1 VGRKTPIRHNVKATL
16 RRGKPVRTFERGT
29 GQFAKSHNPHSSG
42 YAPPQMTTLNL
53 SVGQEKRLRSLFK
66 LLDRPN
72 TDVHSSNEL
81 MLWGDNDSDLY
92 TQRFEPIVKNQLLK
106 MKKGV
111 YDSRAS
117 LLLWKNYADDVA
129 KSHIKAVG
137 RDSDFNFTPSV
148 RAHMA
153 RNMRD
158 RFERD
163 VKDGAFE

>member
-1 VGRKTPIRHNVKATL
+1 
-16 RRGKPVRTFERGT
+16 
-29 GQFAKSHNPHSSG
+29 
-42 YAPPQMTTLNL
+42 
-53 SVGQEKRLRSLFK
+53 
-66 LLDRPN
+66 
-72 TDVHSSNEL
+72 
-81 MLWGDNDSDLY
+81 MLWGDNDEVLY
-92 TQRFEPIVKNQLLK
+92 RTRFQPIVKNQLLK

-117 LLLWKNYADDVA
+117 LLLWKAYSDDVA

-163 VKDGAFE
+163 TKDGAFD

>member
-1 VGRKTPIRHNVKATL
+1 VKATL
-16 RRGKPVRTFERGT
+16 RRGKPVKTFQRGT
-29 GQFAKSHNPHSSG
+29 GQFSQSHNPHSSG
-42 YAPPQMTTLNL
+42 YAPPQMATINL
-53 SVGQEKRLRSLFK
+53 SVSQEKRLGALFK
-66 LLDRPN
+66 LLNRPN

-81 MLWGDNDSDLY
+81 MLWGDNDEVLY
-92 TQRFEPIVKNQLLK
+92 RTRFQPIVKNQMLK
-106 MKKGV
+106 IKKGI

-117 LLLWKNYADDVA
+117 LLLWKAYSDDVA

-137 RDSDFNFTPSV
+137 RDSNFNFTPSV

-163 VKDGAFE
+163 AKEGAFD